1 MSITYDTW
9 NPYDPNDAGSP
20 SDRARLSERL
30 ERDRQIVR
38 KMLPHLE
45 REIENPRRDLNSVGE
60 ALRSYY
66 LSAREAP
73 MISADLPELERLCR
87 LILERGGPRQNEIQE
102 VLLRLIGAT
111 AAVESVPFLR
121 EMLRYTRRGDRF
133 GPQRRQLA
141 LWGLARVAIFHNLA
155 EAYSA
160 LQGGLDDRNADVRYA
175 TADMIL
181 NAYLR
186 AGRDVPQDVV
196 DRMLHVARSDS
207 DDAVRHAV
215 QRYLREPWASA
226 EGGDAS

>member
-1 MSITYDTW
+1 VSIAYDTW
-9 NPYDPNDAGSP
+9 SPYDPNGADSP
-20 SDRARLSERL
+20 KNRARLHERL

-38 KMLPHLE
+38 KMLPRLE

-60 ALRSYY
+60 VLRPYH

-73 MISADLPELERLCR
+73 MTPADLPELERLCR
-87 LILERGGPRQNEIQE
+87 LVLERGGSRQNDIQE

-111 AAVESVPFLR
+111 AAVESAPFLL
-121 EMLRYTRRGDRF
+121 EMLHYTRRGDRF

-141 LWGLARVAIFHNLA
+141 LWGLARVALFHNLP

-175 TADMIL
+175 TADMVL

-196 DRMLHVARSDS
+196 DRLRHMARSDP
-207 DDAVRHAV
+207 DDSVRRAA
-215 QRYLREPWASA
+215 QRYLREPWARA
-226 EGGDAS
+226 VGGDAS